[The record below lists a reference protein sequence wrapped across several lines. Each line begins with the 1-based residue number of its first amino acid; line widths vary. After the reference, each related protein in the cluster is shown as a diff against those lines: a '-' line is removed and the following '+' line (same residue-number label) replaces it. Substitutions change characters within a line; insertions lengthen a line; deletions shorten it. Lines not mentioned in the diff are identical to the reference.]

1 MSKISGILS
10 GVAGEYFVAAELSRR
25 GFIASITLKNT
36 RGIDIIASN
45 EAGTKT
51 ISIQVKTNQRL
62 RKAWVLSSKGEEFHA
77 KNLYYILVNMIG
89 LDQLPQFYIVP
100 SKVVAKSI
108 RDGHAL
114 WLKTPGKKGQAHN
127 DNNIRLFTDVNN
139 KYLDRWD
146 LLPL

>member
-89 LDQLPQFYIVP
+89 LDQLPQYYIVP
-100 SKVVAKSI
+100 SKVVANSI

-127 DNNIRLFTDVNN
+127 DSNMRLFTDFKD

>member
-25 GFIASITLKNT
+25 GFIASVTLKNT

-45 EAGTKT
+45 AAGTKA
-51 ISIQVKTNQRL
+51 INIQVKTNQRS

-89 LDQLPQFYIVP
+89 LDHLPKFYIVP
-100 SKVVAKSI
+100 SKVVAKSV
-108 RDGHAL
+108 RDGHAR
-114 WLKTPGKKGQAHN
+114 WLKTPGRKGQAHN
-127 DNNIRLFTDVNN
+127 DSNMRLFTDLND
-139 KYLDRWD
+139 KYLNRWD

>member
-25 GFIASITLKNT
+25 GFIASVTLKNT

-51 ISIQVKTNQRL
+51 INIQVKTNQRS

-77 KNLYYILVNMIG
+77 RNLYYILVNMIG
-89 LDQLPQFYIVP
+89 LNELPQFYIVP

-108 RDGHAL
+108 RDGHAN
-114 WLKTPGKKGQAHN
+114 WLKTPGRKGQAHN
-127 DNNIRLFTDVNN
+127 DTNMRLFTDLND